1 MAFEVRLSDEAQ
13 QDLRG
18 LRVYDRAAILELAD
32 RLLANDPLTES
43 RARIKRL
50 RQPAPAQFR
59 LRVGDFRVFYD
70 VSESVVKV
78 IRILPKQNA
87 VRFTEGL
94 L

>member
-1 MAFEVRLSDEAQ
+1 
-13 QDLRG
+13 LRA
-18 LRVYDRAAILELAD
+18 YDRAAILELAD

-87 VRFTEGL
+87 VRFAEGL